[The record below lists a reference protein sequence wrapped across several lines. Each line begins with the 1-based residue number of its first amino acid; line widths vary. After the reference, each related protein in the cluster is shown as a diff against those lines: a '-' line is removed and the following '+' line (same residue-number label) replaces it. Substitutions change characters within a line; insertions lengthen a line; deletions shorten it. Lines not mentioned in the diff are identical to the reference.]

1 MKIGLLREGKVPP
14 DERVA
19 LTPEQCL
26 EFMDRWPDVELVVQT
41 SQVRRIK
48 DEEYI
53 EYGVEVV
60 EDVSDCDILIGVKE
74 VNIEDLVPGKTFL
87 FFSHTYKQQPYNAKL
102 LAAMLEKKVS
112 LIDYEMLK
120 GVDGRRIIGFGR
132 WAGIVGA
139 YNGLRAWGLREKC
152 FDLPRAIDCKDLKEM
167 IAAASA
173 VAFPSGM
180 KIVLTGFGRVGRG
193 AAELL
198 NAVGVREV
206 DKEGFLVNEYEGGA
220 VYAHIGLGDYNE
232 RLDGGEFDRETFKS
246 NPSGYRSSFMKYART
261 ADMFIA
267 GHYYGEGA
275 PYIITK
281 KDLKNKDLRIKV
293 VADVSCDI
301 DGPVGCTIRP
311 SEVADPL
318 YGYCPV
324 EEKECE
330 FDYAGGITVMA
341 VDNLPCELPRDASKG
356 FGAEMMKHVI
366 PLIIEGDKDDVLKGA
381 RETNLEGRLTEK
393 YSYLQEYADGGA
405 VELTELQKHK

>member
-26 EFMDRWPDVELVVQT
+26 EFMHRWPDVELVVQT
-41 SQVRRIK
+41 SNVRRIK
-48 DEEYI
+48 DTEYV

-60 EDVSDCDILIGVKE
+60 NDVSDCDILIGVKE

-232 RLDGGEFDRETFKS
+232 RLDGGEFDRESFKS
-246 NPSGYRSSFMKYART
+246 DPSGYRSSFMKYAGLLICLLLDTTMQKVLRLSLPE
-261 ADMFIA
+261 DFR
-267 GHYYGEGA
+267 
-275 PYIITK
+275 
-281 KDLKNKDLRIKV
+281 DKDLRLKV

-301 DGPVGCTIRP
+301 DGLWDV
-311 SEVADPL
+311 PL
-318 YGYCPV
+318 DRQKWLTLFMG
-324 EEKECE
+324 
-330 FDYAGGITVMA
+330 TV
-341 VDNLPCELPRDASKG
+341 L
-356 FGAEMMKHVI
+356 
-366 PLIIEGDKDDVLKGA
+366 LK
-381 RETNLEGRLTEK
+381 RRMR
-393 YSYLQEYADGGA
+393 
-405 VELTELQKHK
+405 V

>member
-26 EFMDRWPDVELVVQT
+26 EFMHRWPDVELVVQT
-41 SQVRRIK
+41 SNVRRIK
-48 DEEYI
+48 DTEYV

-60 EDVSDCDILIGVKE
+60 NDVSDCDILIGVKE

-87 FFSHTYKQQPYNAKL
+87 FFSHTYKQQSYNAEL
-102 LAAMLEKKVS
+102 LASLLEKKVS

-120 GVDGRRIIGFGR
+120 GKDGRRIIGFGR

-152 FDLPRAIDCKDLKEM
+152 FDLPRAIDCKDLEAM
-167 IAAASA
+167 IDAASA
-173 VAFPSGM
+173 VEFPDAM

-198 NAVGVREV
+198 DAVGVREV
-206 DKEGFLVNEYEGGA
+206 AKEDFLVNEFDEGA
-220 VYAHIGLGDYNE
+220 VYAHIGLGDYHE
-232 RLDGGEFDRETFKS
+232 RECGGMFDREMFKAD
-246 NPSGYRSSFMKYART
+246 PSGFRSSFMKYAKA

-267 GHYYGEGA
+267 GHYYAEGS
-275 PYIITK
+275 PFIITREDF
-281 KDLKNKDLRIKV
+281 KDADLRLKV

-311 SEVADPL
+311 STVDDPL

-324 EEKECE
+324 KEEECE
-330 FDYAGGITVMA
+330 FDYTGGITVMA

-356 FGAEMMKHVI
+356 FGVEMMKHVI
-366 PLIIEGDKDDVLKGA
+366 PLLIEGDKDDILKGA
-381 RETNLEGRLTEK
+381 RETDLEGRLTEK
-393 YSYLQEYADGGA
+393 YAYLQEYADGGA
-405 VELTELQKHK
+405 TELQKRS

>member
-19 LTPEQCL
+19 LTPEQCI
-26 EFMDRWPDVELVVQT
+26 EFRDRWPDVELVVQT
-41 SQVRRIK
+41 SEVRRIK
-48 DEEYI
+48 DSEYI
-53 EYGVEVV
+53 EYGMDVV
-60 EDVSDCDILIGVKE
+60 HDVSDCDILIGVKE

-112 LIDYEMLK
+112 LIDYEMLR
-120 GVDGRRIIGFGR
+120 GSDGKRIIGFGR

-152 FDLPRAIDCKDLKEM
+152 FELPRAIDCTDLKEM
-167 IAAASA
+167 IEAASA
-173 VAFPSGM
+173 VAFPDGM

-198 NAVGVREV
+198 DAVGVRQV
-206 DKEGFLVNEYEGGA
+206 DKSDFLVSEFEGGA
-220 VYAHIGLGDYNE
+220 VYAHIGLSDYNE
-232 RLDGGEFDRETFKS
+232 RKDGGEFSREDFKK
-246 NPSGYRSSFMKYART
+246 NPSGYQSSFLKYARA

-267 GHYYGEGA
+267 GHFYAEGS
-275 PYIITK
+275 PFIISRD
-281 KDLKNKDLRIKV
+281 DLKDDQLRLKV

-311 SEVADPL
+311 STIADPL

-324 EEKECE
+324 NEEECE
-330 FDYAGGITVMA
+330 FDYSGGITVMA

-356 FGAEMMKHVI
+356 FGREMMDHVI
-366 PLIIEGDKDDVLKGA
+366 PLLIEGDKDGVLAGA
-381 RETNLEGRLTEK
+381 RETGLDGKLTEK
-393 YSYLQEYADGGA
+393 YSYLKEYAEGGA
-405 VELTELQKHK
+405 TELQKHS

>member
-1 MKIGLLREGKVPP
+1 MKIGLLKEGKVPP

-48 DEEYI
+48 DAEYI
-53 EYGVEVV
+53 KYGVEVV
-60 EDVSDCDILIGVKE
+60 EYVSDCDILIGVKE

-112 LIDYEMLK
+112 LIDYEMLR
-120 GVDGRRIIGFGR
+120 GSDGKRVIGFGR

-152 FDLPRAIDCKDLKEM
+152 FELPRAIDCTDLKEM
-167 IAAASA
+167 IEASSA
-173 VAFPSGM
+173 VAFPDGM

-198 NAVGVREV
+198 DAVGVRQV
-206 DKEGFLVNEYEGGA
+206 DKTDFLVSEFEGGA
-220 VYAHIGLGDYNE
+220 VYAHIGLSDYNE
-232 RLDGGEFDRETFKS
+232 RKDGSEFSREYFKKD
-246 NPSGYRSSFMKYART
+246 PSGYQSSFLKYARA

-267 GHYYGEGA
+267 GHFYAEGS
-275 PYIITK
+275 PFIISRD
-281 KDLKNKDLRIKV
+281 DLKDDQLRLKV

-311 SEVADPL
+311 STVADPL

-324 EEKECE
+324 NEEECE

-356 FGAEMMKHVI
+356 FGREMMDHVI
-366 PLIIEGDKDDVLKGA
+366 PLLIEGDKDGVLAGA
-381 RETNLEGRLTEK
+381 RETGLDGKLTEK
-393 YSYLQEYADGGA
+393 YSYLKEYAEGGA
-405 VELTELQKHK
+405 TELQKHS